1 MLLEASKPI
10 DSWVV
15 NRYGFVLDWSLQQ
28 HCAYQSQFSPRGH
41 ISLGD
46 DKGITITVMKNDALA
61 IFLTSKKDLSS
72 LQVSFQDFKMGEE
85 RDKKSTR
92 RMLCLLCLN
101 KIKLKKGL
109 SSTPN
114 FIRTLRVKLFF
125 HTLTLCLKVVKNQIL
140 KYIFGVKIQMFLN
153 IARSLALLRN
163 GTFLGIFKHS
173 A

>member
-1 MLLEASKPI
+1 
-10 DSWVV
+10 
-15 NRYGFVLDWSLQQ
+15 
-28 HCAYQSQFSPRGH
+28 
-41 ISLGD
+41 
-46 DKGITITVMKNDALA
+46 MKNDALA

-114 FIRTLRVKLFF
+114 FITTLRVKLFF
-125 HTLTLCLKVVKNQIL
+125 SHLDTVFESCQKLDSKVCFWRENSNV
-140 KYIFGVKIQMFLN
+140 
-153 IARSLALLRN
+153 
-163 GTFLGIFKHS
+163 FKHS
-173 A
+173 SFACIVAKWNFFRDFQTQCLISKKVCCDADLAIFFDNECKMGTCMG

>member
-1 MLLEASKPI
+1 
-10 DSWVV
+10 
-15 NRYGFVLDWSLQQ
+15 
-28 HCAYQSQFSPRGH
+28 
-41 ISLGD
+41 
-46 DKGITITVMKNDALA
+46 MKNDALA

-72 LQVSFQDFKMGEE
+72 LQVSFQDFKKGEE
-85 RDKKSTR
+85 KDKKSTR

-125 HTLTLCLKVVKNQIL
+125 SHLDTVFESCQKLDSKVYFWRENSNV
-140 KYIFGVKIQMFLN
+140 LN